1 MHDFGVTIGEL
12 TKLVFVA
19 LAVVLFVVV
28 ILPESSNNP
37 VNPKLMVNLLSRIPR
52 VLAVFLDTS
61 LNNFGLI
68 TAVSNEIWIFFMLN
82 E

>member
-1 MHDFGVTIGEL
+1 MHNFGVTIGEL

-68 TAVSNEIWIFFMLN
+68 AAVSNEI
-82 E
+82 